1 MLFQSEEE
9 LFENIEQM
17 YGPVY
22 IQLTMGIQ
30 DKRIDQVKAKAEI
43 RVKPVKAKAFVEV
56 LVEELESD
64 YIYAEQGESIYS
76 SFGIDERI
84 GIYEEVLTTI
94 PYTVLIENEN
104 WKKEINAYVTEEQ
117 LKGALERLLNDYQFT
132 DPSGKYRF
140 RKICNIQELS
150 IVSE

>member
-9 LFENIEQM
+9 LVENIEQM

-22 IQLTMGIQ
+22 VQLMMGIQ
-30 DKRIDQVKAKAEI
+30 DKRINQVKAKAEI
-43 RVKPVKAKAFVEV
+43 RVKPVKAFVEV

-104 WKKEINAYVTEEQ
+104 WRKEINTYVTEEQ
-117 LKGALERLLNDYQFT
+117 LKGALEKLLNDYQFT

-140 RKICNIQELS
+140 RKICSIQELA